1 MKAHLVPPK
10 DVPELWP
17 EIQPLL
23 DKALA
28 YSGEGVTAE
37 DLLPAIEESRAYLW
51 IVVEGYSIES
61 VCLGELVD
69 YPRKKSFYIH
79 AWATKS
85 GHQFDEVMATFEGSV
100 ITFAKLNGC
109 DFIEAKVRKGLA
121 KKLKWNDKHS
131 LVTLTLGE

>member
-10 DVPELWP
+10 DVPDLWP

-28 YSGEGVTAE
+28 YGIEDVTAQ
-37 DLLPAIEESRAYLW
+37 DLLPAIEESKAYLW
-51 IVVEGYSIES
+51 IGVDEYNIEC
-61 VCLGELVD
+61 VLLGELVK

-85 GHQFDEVMATFEGSV
+85 GHQFDEFMELWESSIIA
-100 ITFAKLNGC
+100 FAKLNGC

-131 LVTLTLGE
+131 LVTLTLGD

>member
-10 DVPELWP
+10 DVPDLWA
-17 EIQPLL
+17 EIKPLI
-23 DKALA
+23 DKALEH
-28 YSGEGVTAE
+28 SEEGVTAE
-37 DLLPAIEESRAYLW
+37 DLLPAIEDGRAYLW
-51 IVVEGYSIES
+51 IVVNEYTIES
-61 VCLGELVD
+61 ICLGELVD

-85 GHQFDEVMATFEGSV
+85 GHQFDEVIATFEGSV
-100 ITFAKLNGC
+100 IAFAKLNGC

-131 LVTLTLGE
+131 LVTLTLGD

>member
-10 DVPELWP
+10 DVLELWP

-28 YSGEGVTAE
+28 YGIEDVTAQ
-37 DLLPAIEESRAYLW
+37 DLLPAIEESKAYLW
-51 IVVEGYSIES
+51 IGVDGYNIECVV
-61 VCLGELVD
+61 LGELVE

-85 GHQFDEVMATFEGSV
+85 GHQFDEFMELFEGSV
-100 ITFAKLNGC
+100 ITFAKINGC

-131 LVTLTLGE
+131 LVTLTLGD